1 MTKRAISPR
10 KPVNIRM
17 PNDLNPPSAIDQAV
31 SRALRENLERIQRT
45 TDELHQAVS
54 DIVAACAS
62 SRPSNALPSM
72 LRAQT
77 AAASISAALD
87 VMSRFVSSS
96 VQGSPR
102 SPFEA
107 EMARIANTMTA
118 PEPAPPSAVYQ
129 AAPAAP
135 QHPEPILEQN
145 FEDDAALPSAVV
157 AEPDYPDEFDVNRL
171 SPEEQ
176 ELHRRANRVAKVSMQ
191 DIKMLR
197 PEQVRLGRENKD
209 LCIRLRD
216 DIEKAHREYDRRF
229 KPIMD
234 HPVDYF
240 YSWLVEI
247 LAEGDAHALGDY
259 PYATPA
265 RQH

>member
-17 PNDLNPPSAIDQAV
+17 PQDPNPPSAIDQAV
-31 SRALRENLERIQRT
+31 SRALREKLERIQRT

-54 DIVAACAS
+54 D
-62 SRPSNALPSM
+62 
-72 LRAQT
+72 
-77 AAASISAALD
+77 ISAALD

-135 QHPEPILEQN
+135 QHREPARPAPAPPQ
-145 FEDDAALPSAVV
+145 
-157 AEPDYPDEFDVNRL
+157 
-171 SPEEQ
+171 
-176 ELHRRANRVAKVSMQ
+176 RRA
-191 DIKMLR
+191 
-197 PEQVRLGRENKD
+197 PE
-209 LCIRLRD
+209 
-216 DIEKAHREYDRRF
+216 
-229 KPIMD
+229 
-234 HPVDYF
+234 
-240 YSWLVEI
+240 
-247 LAEGDAHALGDY
+247 
-259 PYATPA
+259 
-265 RQH
+265 